1 MKKAI
6 SILLFAAL
14 ICATLMLYFQA
25 SELDKSTKRDFE
37 QFKKEFNARI
47 DSILQNCDTLK
58 TEIRDVKA
66 NTDTLKA
73 GQRAIFETMKEN
85 ENKSLF
91 DWLWE

>member
-25 SELDKSTKRDFE
+25 SELDKATKRDFE